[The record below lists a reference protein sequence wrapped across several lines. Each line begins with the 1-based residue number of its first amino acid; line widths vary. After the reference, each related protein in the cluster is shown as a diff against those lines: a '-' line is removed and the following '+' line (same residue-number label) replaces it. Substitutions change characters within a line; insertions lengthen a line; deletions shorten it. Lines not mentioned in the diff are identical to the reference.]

1 MDADKNTFMSDAQW
15 AANFPGTQAVI
26 MEEWRA
32 RTRAASVLDKCS
44 STDWKGR
51 FLHVGT
57 TIERPVLPII
67 KVNDRKPGDLVKYQ
81 KLVGKSET
89 FRINRELE
97 VAYHI
102 EIEDE
107 AFSMKNLDS
116 ALNKEAHASLA
127 ERRDLKFFAD
137 APYKCNALNCGN
149 EAGVVS
155 GAYDLGSAL
164 APVKLF
170 KTDTDARSAGGRAS
184 HCFTATEFMTFLTG
198 ALKEWPIAA
207 QGDLRIV
214 VPTVLQTLLI
224 NSELKYADAM
234 GDSMSVLRK
243 GTNYI
248 GDIDGASIIGCNQ
261 LPMWRADVANSLPKR
276 FLVMVLNTKAIQFVD
291 EMIINEKMK
300 DKDQYGY
307 FYRTLNILDWMV
319 DYPELMGYGIV
330 TLG

>member
-1 MDADKNTFMSDAQW
+1 M
-15 AANFPGTQAVI
+15 
-26 MEEWRA
+26 
-32 RTRAASVLDKCS
+32 
-44 STDWKGR
+44 
-51 FLHVGT
+51 
-57 TIERPVLPII
+57 
-67 KVNDRKPGDLVKYQ
+67 
-81 KLVGKSET
+81 
-89 FRINRELE
+89 
-97 VAYHI
+97 
-102 EIEDE
+102 
-107 AFSMKNLDS
+107 
-116 ALNKEAHASLA
+116 
-127 ERRDLKFFAD
+127 
-137 APYKCNALNCGN
+137 
-149 EAGVVS
+149 VS

-164 APVKLF
+164 NPVKLF

-300 DKDQYGY
+300 DKDQYGF